1 MNAAVEVVSRALY
14 SPQCSFTTAIAR
26 GKLFFQ
32 RANLVESNA
41 AKLTE
46 LETRDIGKIIRETSP
61 QIADVAEF
69 YRYYAGLA
77 DKIEGNH
84 LPSIN
89 PIWRPGDDENRLALL
104 LQ

>member
-61 QIADVAEF
+61 QIADVAESF
-69 YRYYAGLA
+69 VKNGLRIYG
-77 DKIEGNH
+77 IEQKRK
-84 LPSIN
+84 LEDYFIKM
-89 PIWRPGDDENRLALL
+89 IAEV
-104 LQ
+104 